1 MPLHSSTLARIID
14 GSAIASFVINKNHKV
29 THWNT
34 AMEALSGIKREN
46 MIGRDS
52 YSEVFYSRK
61 RPTLADMIVSKAPPE
76 EIEKYYT
83 GKYRRSLL
91 IKGAYEAE
99 DYFPGL
105 NKNGKWL
112 HFTAGPLLGDDGEM
126 IGAIETLE
134 DITERKELES
144 NLRYFLQQTTRA
156 HEEERKYIAREL
168 HDDMAQIL
176 GSLSRQLD
184 NVLRKQRHFKS
195 AEFTGLKEIQQQL
208 SQGQKSLQRFIQ
220 NLRPSLLDDLG
231 LIPALR
237 SITNSLEDT
246 DGILTSFTVKGKEK
260 RFKPEVELFLFRI
273 VQEALNNVK
282 KHAEATQVEVTAEF
296 GERGIGLTV
305 RDNGK
310 GFETPGQMESLP
322 RKGMLGLMGMRERVW
337 LLDGTMEVD
346 TAPGKGTTLKV
357 NVPVQ

>member
-1 MPLHSSTLARIID
+1 MPLSSKTLTKIID
-14 GSAIASFVINKNHKV
+14 GSAIASFVINNNHKV

-46 MIGRDS
+46 MIGKDS
-52 YSEVFYSRK
+52 YSEVFYSHK
-61 RPTLADMIVSKAPPE
+61 RPTMADMIVSRATPA
-76 EIEKYYT
+76 EIEKYYS
-83 GKYRRSLL
+83 GKYRKSQL
-91 IKGAYEAE
+91 IEGAYEAE
-99 DYFPGL
+99 DFFQGL
-105 NKNGKWL
+105 DKNGKWL
-112 HFTAGPLLGDDGEM
+112 HFTASPLIDDDGHM
-126 IGAIETLE
+126 IGAMETLE

-184 NVLRKQRHFKS
+184 NILRKEHHFKP
-195 AEFTGLKEIQQQL
+195 AEFADLKEIQQQL
-208 SQGQKSLQRFIQ
+208 NNGLKSLQRFIQ

-237 SITNSLEDT
+237 SLTNSLEEA
-246 DGILTSFTVKGKEK
+246 DGIITGFTLKGKEK
-260 RFKPEVELFLFRI
+260 RLKPEVELFLFRI

-282 KHAEATQVEVTAEF
+282 KHADATEVEVLAEF
-296 GERGIGLTV
+296 DEKGLGLTV

-310 GFETPGQMESLP
+310 GFEPPGNMESLP

-337 LLDGTMEVD
+337 LLGGTIEID
-346 TAPGKGTTLKV
+346 TASGKGTTLKV
-357 NVPVQ
+357 SVPA